1 MKYICHNRYKG
12 KTMDGSEV
20 LVRRKKELVR
30 EGDTLFYE
38 GKAVCIHRSLVG
50 KQHFAV
56 NDDGK
61 GLERGLITYALAYA
75 PRPRWSEDKERPRQ
89 QRFTDAELKTLSEKW
104 SQYLKPNIDM
114 LLFNDAFFEE
124 NPDVLREIAA
134 SVNVDIPN
142 TN

>member
-1 MKYICHNRYKG
+1 
-12 KTMDGSEV
+12 MDSGEV
-20 LVRRKKELVR
+20 LIRRKKELVR

-38 GKAVCIHRSLVG
+38 GKPVCIYRSLVG

-61 GLERGLITYALAYA
+61 GLERGVITYALAYA
-75 PRPRWSEDKERPRQ
+75 PRLRWSEDKEHPRQ

-104 SQYLKPNIDM
+104 GHYLKPNIDM
-114 LLFNDAFFEE
+114 LLFNDVFFEE
-124 NPDVLREIAA
+124 SPDVLREIAA

-142 TN
+142 TY